1 LAHGSIQAV
10 DKQKARTPTETQQST
25 FVVVPTMSDTA
36 VMKVIKALQGDAAT
50 RSSRLP
56 HAVEEISA
64 LIAAG
69 ADVNAA
75 VGPQRS
81 RAIHVAA

>member
-1 LAHGSIQAV
+1 
-10 DKQKARTPTETQQST
+10 
-25 FVVVPTMSDTA
+25 
-36 VMKVIKALQGDAAT
+36 MKVIKALQGDAAT